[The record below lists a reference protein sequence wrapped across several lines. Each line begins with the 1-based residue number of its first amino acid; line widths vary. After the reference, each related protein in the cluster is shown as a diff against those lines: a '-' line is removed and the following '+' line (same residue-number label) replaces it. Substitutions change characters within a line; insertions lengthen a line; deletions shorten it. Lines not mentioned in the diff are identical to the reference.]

1 MLKDARFL
9 VIALLIACALFALR
23 FCHPH
28 TGYLYKQQPAERND
42 DQTILVFGPPTD
54 RGVPSSNH
62 QNQQSSL
69 AARNQHQPFSGLK
82 RK

>member
-42 DQTILVFGPPTD
+42 DQILVFGPPTD